1 MGVFMVVQQRNE
13 VGRNRILHILAI
25 VLAAAVL
32 FGVISV
38 YSTSSGPMQ
47 IVFIVLGLTA
57 LAGLAIAVI
66 QLIGFPKRSQV
77 LLFHLENRMIVA
89 TNNQHEGFKL
99 RFLRDI
105 LGDSV
110 GAFSDEDR
118 VYWKRLESDGYYPSM
133 YIRNPK
139 KSLMLRLCTMVFD
152 DVYVADLN
160 DRWEHHDAS
169 NTSEPT
175 FSHRQMPPLKTWK
188 GSSKISA

>member
-1 MGVFMVVQQRNE
+1 MVVQQRNE
-13 VGRNRILHILAI
+13 VGRNRILNILTL

-32 FGVISV
+32 FGVISA
-38 YSTSSGPMQ
+38 YSASSQPMQ
-47 IVFIVLGLTA
+47 LLLVALGITA
-57 LAGLAIAVI
+57 VAGLAIAGI

-77 LLFHLENRMIVA
+77 LLFHLEDRMIVA

-118 VYWKRLESDGYYPSM
+118 LYWKRLEADGYFPSM

-175 FSHRQMPPLKTWK
+175 FSNRQMPPLKAWK